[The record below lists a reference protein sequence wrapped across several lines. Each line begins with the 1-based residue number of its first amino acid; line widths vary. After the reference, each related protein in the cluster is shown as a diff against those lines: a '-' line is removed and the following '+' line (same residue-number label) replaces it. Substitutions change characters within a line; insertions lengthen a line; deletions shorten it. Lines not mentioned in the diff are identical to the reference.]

1 MIVPPWPNG
10 GSANIFEACVAAHAA
25 AGRDVHVLIAP
36 DQPGFGARPEDRAYV
51 AGRMTFAG
59 AVATEVLLPARRWR
73 NWLNRRRHRMRGS
86 TGNAIDF
93 WASNVAARRLPPALR
108 ETLRARRRIAMFHV
122 HHCWNMPLA
131 VMLARRSRRSGSS
144 RPLLICETHDVQSQN
159 MDVIEGSR
167 WINPRFDIT
176 ALVEAE
182 MRMCRMA
189 DLLIHINAADEKVHR
204 QRLPDA
210 RHSHLG
216 PTIAP
221 STEARLRALRGAPPA
236 DKLVYVA
243 TNHYWNIA
251 TAAWLIEEVL
261 PKAPRLADHLRIY
274 GDVREGLQR
283 VRPDLVAAHAQ
294 LFAGRVE
301 QLADAYAEACG
312 ILVPALAGSGSS
324 IKLLEGLCTGRPLLG
339 TTGVARGVPAD
350 VLAAMPLALHD
361 DAAGFATAALGLLAA
376 RGSIASSG
384 GEAFD
389 RHFSNAVFRARLGE
403 ILGSSGA

>member
-10 GSANIFEACVAAHAA
+10 GSANVFEACVAAHTA

-36 DQPGFGARPEDRAYV
+36 DQPGVGARPEDRANV
-51 AGRMTFAG
+51 AERMTFAG
-59 AVATEVLLPARRWR
+59 AVATEIMLPAPRWR
-73 NWLNRRRHRMRGS
+73 NWLNRRRHRMRGAA
-86 TGNAIDF
+86 GNAIDL
-93 WASNVAARRLPPALR
+93 WASNVAARRLPPVLR
-108 ETLRARRRIAMFHV
+108 ETLRARRPVDMIHV

-131 VMLARRSRRSGSS
+131 AMLARRSRRSGRG
-144 RPLLICETHDVQSQN
+144 RPRLICETHDVQSQN

-167 WINPRFDIT
+167 WINPKFDIK

-189 DLLIHINAADEKVHR
+189 DLLIHINAGDEKIHR

-221 STEARLRALRGAPPA
+221 STEARLRALRDAAPA

-251 TAAWLIEEVL
+251 TAAWLIEDVL
-261 PKAPRLADHLRIY
+261 PKAPALADHLRIY

-283 VRPDLVAAHAQ
+283 VRPDLFAAHAR
-294 LFAGRVE
+294 LFAGRVK
-301 QLADAYAEACG
+301 QIADAYAEACG

-324 IKLLEGLCTGRPLLG
+324 IKLLEGLCAGRPLLG
-339 TTGVARGVPAD
+339 TTGVTRGVPAD
-350 VLAAMPLALHD
+350 VLAALPLAVHD
-361 DAAGFATAALGLLAA
+361 DAEGFAKAALDLLAA
-376 RGSIASSG
+376 RDTTVGSG

-389 RHFSNAVFRARLGE
+389 RHFSNAVFRDRLAE
-403 ILGSSGA
+403 ILGAFDA